1 MNPEILQARGM
12 LSEFKRK
19 YHQLDTEASGLLIL
33 IRTLL
38 NPWESDITNL
48 QIDKASSSMNR
59 LNILQEE
66 LTSLK
71 KKIKELE
78 ESIGY

>member
-1 MNPEILQARGM
+1 MNPEILQAKGM
-12 LSEFKRK
+12 LAELKRK
-19 YHQLDTEASGLLIL
+19 YNQLDLEACGLITL

-38 NPWESDITNL
+38 NPWESDITKL

-59 LNILQEE
+59 LKILQEE

-71 KKIKELE
+71 RKIKELE
-78 ESIGY
+78 ESLGY

>member
-1 MNPEILQARGM
+1 MNSEILQAKGA

-38 NPWESDITNL
+38 NPWESDITKL
-48 QIDKASSSMNR
+48 QIDKALSSMNR
-59 LNILQEE
+59 LKLVHEE
-66 LTSLK
+66 LASLK
-71 KKIKELE
+71 IRIKELE
-78 ESIGY
+78 ESLA